1 MEVILRDILEFTYQ
15 LNYDEIYEAFFLLS
29 MKWSRKIRKILT
41 IILKLI
47 AICFLAF
54 FAFNRNRI
62 YSFFLAVVDIF
73 LLSYL
78 VYMPALK
85 ARRGAKKV
93 CSRKGTYRIK
103 LTKQGQIISGNERI
117 SIAGDAN
124 ARAIETPASY
134 VIRPDGQHTFCI
146 PKRIMNVQEQKETEA
161 ILRNACKYRTE
172 L

>member
-1 MEVILRDILEFTYQ
+1 MRNTLEFTYQ

-29 MKWSRKIRKILT
+29 MKWNRKIRKILT
-41 IILKLI
+41 IILTLI
-47 AICFLAF
+47 AICFLTF

-78 VYMPALK
+78 IYMPALK

-103 LTKQGQIISGNERI
+103 LTKQGQLISNNERI
-117 SIAGDAN
+117 AIAGDAN
-124 ARAIETPASY
+124 ARVIETPASY
-134 VIRPDGQHTFCI
+134 VIRPDSQHTFCI
-146 PKRIMNVQEQKETEA
+146 PKRIMSLQEQKETEA
-161 ILRNACKYRTE
+161 ILRSACRYRTE